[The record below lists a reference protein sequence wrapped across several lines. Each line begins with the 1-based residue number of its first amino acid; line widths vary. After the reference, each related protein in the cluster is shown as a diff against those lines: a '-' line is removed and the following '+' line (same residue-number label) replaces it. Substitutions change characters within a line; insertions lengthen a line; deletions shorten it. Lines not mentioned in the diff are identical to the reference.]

1 MIKQQI
7 NEQIKELAKEEF
19 TTNIG
24 IIKKGLDIFYKY
36 VSKDIHEFLL
46 ENKVEECVDRVMKEL
61 DMTEEEVL
69 YLALDTY
76 KAFILNIT
84 LAQRLAKVK
93 VGEYVYNF
101 NSMEVKRVYKEVSVH
116 DILEKN
122 RLDLIAEQEAIID
135 NGIAKAQTILASID
149 KEKAE
154 IQAKV
159 NKIEGEISKLST
171 KIALLKAKDI
181 LTMKYSERVKNKN
194 EIAKLESESVILM
207 KNLQVAKDELKEI
220 KSKRF
225 FIAEDISDMIKIL
238 ENSNQEG
245 YYEIDKIKEEY
256 R

>member
-1 MIKQQI
+1 MIKI
-7 NEQIKELAKEEF
+7 NEQIRELAKDEF
-19 TTNIG
+19 TTEEG
-24 IIKKGLDIFYKY
+24 LIKKGLDILYRY
-36 VSKDIHEFLL
+36 IGKDIHEFLL
-46 ENKVEECVDRVMKEL
+46 KNKVEECVSKVAKHL

-84 LAQRLAKVK
+84 LPQRLAKVK

-122 RLDLIAEQEAIID
+122 RLDLIAEQEQIID
-135 NGIAKAQTILASID
+135 SAIEKAQTILASID

-154 IQAKV
+154 TQAKV
-159 NKIEGEISKLST
+159 SKIEGEISKLST
-171 KIALLKAKDI
+171 KMALLKAKDI
-181 LTMKYSERVKNKN
+181 LTMKSSERVKNKN
-194 EIAKLESESVILM
+194 EISKLESESVILM

-220 KSKRF
+220 KTKRF
-225 FIAEDISDMIKIL
+225 YIAEDISDMIKIL

-245 YYEIDKIKEEY
+245 YYEVDKIKDEY

>member
-7 NEQIKELAKEEF
+7 NEQIKELAKNEF
-19 TTNIG
+19 TTEEG

-46 ENKVEECVDRVMKEL
+46 ENKVEECVDRVAKDL

-84 LAQRLAKVK
+84 LAQRLRNIK

-116 DILEKN
+116 DILEQN
-122 RLDLIAEQEAIID
+122 RISLIQEQESIID
-135 NGIAKAQTILASID
+135 MAIDKAQTILASID

-154 IQAKV
+154 TQAKV
-159 NKIEGEISKLST
+159 SKIEGEISKINS
-171 KIALLKAKDI
+171 KILLLKSKDI
-181 LTMKYSERVKNKN
+181 LTITPSQRANN
-194 EIAKLESESVILM
+194 RREITQLEAESVILM
-207 KNLQVAKDELKEI
+207 KNLQVAKEELKEI

-225 FIAEDISDMIKIL
+225 FIAEDISEMIEIL
-238 ENSNQEG
+238 ENPNQEG
-245 YYEIDKIKEEY
+245 YYEVEKIKKQY
-256 R
+256 K

>member
-1 MIKQQI
+1 MIKQ
-7 NEQIKELAKEEF
+7 QIKELAKDEF
-19 TTNIG
+19 TSEEG

-36 VSKDIHEFLL
+36 IGKDIHEFLL
-46 ENKVEECVDRVMKEL
+46 KNEVEECVAKVSKHL

-135 NGIAKAQTILASID
+135 NGIAKAQTMLASID

-154 IQAKV
+154 TQAKV
-159 NKIEGEISKLST
+159 SKIKGEISKLST
-171 KIALLKAKDI
+171 KISLLKAKDI

-207 KNLQVAKDELKEI
+207 KNLRVAKDELKEI

-245 YYEIDKIKEEY
+245 YYEVDKIKDEY

>member
-1 MIKQQI
+1 MIKQQQ
-7 NEQIKELAKEEF
+7 QIEKLAKEEF
-19 TTNIG
+19 TTSEH
-24 IIKKGLDIFYKY
+24 IIKKGLDTFYKY

-46 ENKVEECVDRVMKEL
+46 ENKVEECVDRVAKEL

-84 LAQRLAKVK
+84 LAQRLRNIK

-116 DILEKN
+116 DILEQN
-122 RLDLIAEQEAIID
+122 RLNLIQEQESIID
-135 NGIAKAQTILASID
+135 NGIAKAQSILASID

-154 IQAKV
+154 TQAKV
-159 NKIEGEISKLST
+159 SKIEGEISKLNT

-181 LTMKYSERVKNKN
+181 VTMKHSERAKNKN
-194 EIAKLESESVILM
+194 EIAKLEAESIILM
-207 KNLQVAKDELKEI
+207 KNLQVAKEELKEI

-225 FIAEDISDMIKIL
+225 YIAEDISEMIEIL
-238 ENSNQEG
+238 ENPNSEG
-245 YYEIDKIKEEY
+245 YYEVEKIKDFY
-256 R
+256 K

>member
-7 NEQIKELAKEEF
+7 NEQIKELAKNEF
-19 TTNIG
+19 STDTG

-46 ENKVEECVDRVMKEL
+46 ENKVEECVDRVAKEL
-61 DMTEEEVL
+61 DMNEEEVL

-84 LAQRLAKVK
+84 LAQRLRNIK

-101 NSMEVKRVYKEVSVH
+101 NSMEVKKVYKQVSVH

-149 KEKAE
+149 KEKTE
-154 IQAKV
+154 TQAKV
-159 NKIEGEISKLST
+159 SKIEGEISKLNS

-181 LTMKYSERVKNKN
+181 ITMKHSERVKNKN
-194 EIAKLESESVILM
+194 EITKLEAESVILM
-207 KNLQVAKDELKEI
+207 KNLQVAKEELAQI

-225 FIAEDISDMIKIL
+225 YIAEDISDMVKIL
-238 ENSNQEG
+238 ENTSQEG
-245 YYEIDKIKEEY
+245 YYEVDKIKDEY

>member
-7 NEQIKELAKEEF
+7 HEKIKELAKNEF
-19 TTNIG
+19 TTHTG

-36 VSKDIHEFLL
+36 IGKDIHEFLL
-46 ENKVEECVDRVMKEL
+46 KNKVEECVERVTKEL

-76 KAFILNIT
+76 KALMLNIT

-93 VGEYVYNF
+93 VGEYVYDF
-101 NSMEVKRVYKEVSVH
+101 NIMEVKRVYKQVSVH

-149 KEKAE
+149 KDKAE
-154 IQAKV
+154 AQAKV

-171 KIALLKAKDI
+171 KMALLKAKDI
-181 LTMKYSERVKNKN
+181 LTIKPSERVKNKN
-194 EIAKLESESVILM
+194 EISKLESESVILM
-207 KNLQVAKDELKEI
+207 KDLQVAKDQLKEI
-220 KSKRF
+220 KTKRF
-225 FIAEDISDMIKIL
+225 YIAEDISDMIKIL

-245 YYEIDKIKEEY
+245 YYRVDKIKDEY

>member
-1 MIKQQI
+1 MIKQ
-7 NEQIKELAKEEF
+7 QIKELAKDEF
-19 TTNIG
+19 TSEEG

-36 VSKDIHEFLL
+36 IGKDIHEFLL
-46 ENKVEECVDRVMKEL
+46 KNEVEECVAKVSKHL

-116 DILEKN
+116 DVLEKN
-122 RLDLIAEQEAIID
+122 RLDLIAEQELIID
-135 NGIAKAQTILASID
+135 SAIDKAKTMLESID

-154 IQAKV
+154 TQAKV
-159 NKIEGEISKLST
+159 SKIEGEISKLST
-171 KIALLKAKDI
+171 KISLLKAKDI

-207 KNLQVAKDELKEI
+207 KNLRVAKDELKEI

-245 YYEIDKIKEEY
+245 YYEVDKIKDEY

>member
-7 NEQIKELAKEEF
+7 HEKIKELAKNEF
-19 TTNIG
+19 TTHTG

-36 VSKDIHEFLL
+36 IRKDIHEFLL
-46 ENKVEECVDRVMKEL
+46 KNKVEECVDRVAKEL

-84 LAQRLAKVK
+84 LAQRLAKVE

-101 NSMEVKRVYKEVSVH
+101 NSMEVKKVYKQVSVH
-116 DILEKN
+116 DILEQN
-122 RLDLIAEQEAIID
+122 RLNLIAEQEAIID

-154 IQAKV
+154 TQAKV
-159 NKIEGEISKLST
+159 IKIEGEISKLST

-207 KNLQVAKDELKEI
+207 KKLQVAKDELKEI

-245 YYEIDKIKEEY
+245 YYEVDKIKDEY

>member
-1 MIKQQI
+1 MIKI
-7 NEQIKELAKEEF
+7 HEKIKELAKNEF
-19 TTNIG
+19 TTHTG

-36 VSKDIHEFLL
+36 IGKDIHEFLL
-46 ENKVEECVDRVMKEL
+46 KNKVEECVERVTKEL

-84 LAQRLAKVK
+84 LAQRLAKVE

-101 NSMEVKRVYKEVSVH
+101 NSMEVRRVYKQVSMH
-116 DILEKN
+116 DVLEKN
-122 RLDLIAEQEAIID
+122 RLELIAEQEAIID

-154 IQAKV
+154 TQAKV
-159 NKIEGEISKLST
+159 IKIEGEISKLST

-181 LTMKYSERVKNKN
+181 LTMKSSERVKNKN

-220 KSKRF
+220 KTKRF
-225 FIAEDISDMIKIL
+225 YIAEDISDMIKIL
-238 ENSNQEG
+238 KNSNQEG
-245 YYEIDKIKEEY
+245 YYEVGKIKDEY

>member
-1 MIKQQI
+1 MIKQ
-7 NEQIKELAKEEF
+7 QIKELAKDEF
-19 TTNIG
+19 TSEEG

-36 VSKDIHEFLL
+36 IGKDIHEFLL
-46 ENKVEECVDRVMKEL
+46 KNEVEECVAKVSKHLEMN
-61 DMTEEEVL
+61 EEEVL

-122 RLDLIAEQEAIID
+122 RLDLIAEQELIID
-135 NGIAKAQTILASID
+135 SAIDKAKTMLESID
-149 KEKAE
+149 KEKDE
-154 IQAKV
+154 TQAKV

-245 YYEIDKIKEEY
+245 YYEVDKIKDEY

>member
-1 MIKQQI
+1 
-7 NEQIKELAKEEF
+7 
-19 TTNIG
+19 
-24 IIKKGLDIFYKY
+24 
-36 VSKDIHEFLL
+36 
-46 ENKVEECVDRVMKEL
+46 
-61 DMTEEEVL
+61 MTEEEVL

-84 LAQRLAKVK
+84 LPQRLAKVK

-122 RLDLIAEQEAIID
+122 RLDLISEQEAIID

-154 IQAKV
+154 TQAKV

-245 YYEIDKIKEEY
+245 YYEIDKIKDEY

>member
-1 MIKQQI
+1 MIKI
-7 NEQIKELAKEEF
+7 NEQIQELAKEEF
-19 TTNIG
+19 TTEEG
-24 IIKKGLDIFYKY
+24 LIKKGLDIFYRY
-36 VSKDIHEFLL
+36 IGKDIHEFLL
-46 ENKVEECVDRVMKEL
+46 ENKVEECVERVTKEL

-101 NSMEVKRVYKEVSVH
+101 NNMEIRRVYKQVSVH
-116 DILEKN
+116 DILEQN
-122 RLDLIAEQEAIID
+122 RLNLIAEQELIID
-135 NGIAKAQTILASID
+135 SAIAKAQTMLESID

-159 NKIEGEISKLST
+159 SKIEGEISKLST

-225 FIAEDISDMIKIL
+225 YIAEDISDMIKIL

-245 YYEIDKIKEEY
+245 YYEVDKIKDEY